1 MIRQTESKKWLQ
13 GQEKAAFFF
22 LLPSF
27 ITLILFV
34 FWPILNSFFLSF
46 RDWSLLETAH
56 PFIGLANYNEL
67 IQDDRFWNSVYRT
80 IYYTVFSVPLSIIL
94 ALGLALL
101 IHLPLR
107 GMTFFKAIYFLP
119 VISSFA
125 VIAIIWSFLMDS
137 DIGLLSYYM
146 KMLGLPVSDWLRSP
160 VWALPAVILV
170 AIWKNVGFNMVIIL
184 AGIGQIPGSL
194 YEAAKLDGAGPLR
207 RFWNITLPML
217 RHTMLF
223 VIIISVISSF
233 QVFDQVYVMTRGG
246 PMFTTETIVYFIF
259 HHGFNVLD
267 MGYAA
272 AASFLLFLVILVIT
286 LFQLRIFKY
295 NETD

>member
-1 MIRQTESKKWLQ
+1 MQQPMRQKWLT
-13 GQEKAAFFF
+13 GQERAAFYF
-22 LLPSF
+22 LFPSF
-27 ITLILFV
+27 LTLTLFV
-34 FWPILNSFFLSF
+34 FWPILNSFLLSF
-46 RDWSLLETAH
+46 RDWSLLETTH
-56 PFIGLANYNEL
+56 PYIGLANYYEL
-67 IQDDRFWNSVYRT
+67 MQDERFWNAVYRT
-80 IYYTVFSVPLSIIL
+80 IYYTLSSVPLSIVL

-101 IHLPLR
+101 IHLPLK

-125 VIAIIWSFLMDS
+125 VIAIIWSFLMDP

-146 KMLGLPVSDWLRSP
+146 KLMGLPVSDWLRSP
-160 VWALPAVILV
+160 IWALPAVILV
-170 AIWKNVGFNMVIIL
+170 AVWKNVGFNMVILL
-184 AGIGQIPGSL
+184 AGLGEIPESL
-194 YEAAKLDGAGPLR
+194 YEAAKLDGAGTFR

-217 RHTMLF
+217 RHTLLF

-246 PMFTTETIVYFIF
+246 PMFTTETIVYFIY
-259 HHGFNVLD
+259 HHGFNVLN
-267 MGYAA
+267 MGYASS
-272 AASFLLFLVILVIT
+272 ASWLLFVVILLIT